1 MSDTHTS
8 DIGPSFSAE
17 EDAFFET
24 GGETVIAP
32 DLGGGDLGG
41 EGDGDGGTG
50 TEGPEPAA
58 PEPGE
63 KKMVEL
69 AALHESR
76 ALEKEARKE
85 AQRLALEVAEFKG
98 KFAIIERLNAPAA
111 AATVEP
117 VVPPTVEEDIFGAV
131 KHLGETVAAQQKRLA
146 DADAETK
153 AAGERTAFVNDY
165 KADAEAFEKGDPS
178 KGVEAV
184 PDYRKAYDFLLNSR
198 AADLMAIGYDT
209 PEKLHNALTADEF
222 AIAEMAKAQGKSP
235 AAMLYALATAR
246 GYKKAATPAGEGGT
260 AAERLALIEEGRN
273 ANKSLG
279 DLGGEAPGGAMT
291 AQQLID
297 MPMAEFEA
305 WTAKNPVKAKR
316 LMGA

>member
-1 MSDTHTS
+1 MTDTTTN

-17 EDAFFET
+17 EEAFFES
-24 GGETVIAP
+24 GGETVVSP
-32 DLGGGDLGG
+32 DLGGGGDLGTDDG
-41 EGDGDGGTG
+41 SNGDGGVAKV
-50 TEGPEPAA
+50 PA
-58 PEPGE
+58 
-63 KKMVEL
+63 VEDK
-69 AALHESR
+69 AAKTVPYSALHE
-76 ALEKEARKE
+76 ERKMRQE
-85 AQRLALEVAEFKG
+85 RDTENRKLALENAELKG
-98 KFAIIERLNAPAA
+98 KFSIIERLNVPAA
-111 AATVEP
+111 AAAAEP

-131 KHLGETVAAQQKRLA
+131 KHLGETVAAQAKRQA
-146 DADAETK
+146 DQDAETK
-153 AAGERTAFVNDY
+153 AAGERTTFVNDY
-165 KADAEAFEKGDPS
+165 KNDAASFEKGDPE
-178 KGVEAV
+178 KGVAAV
-184 PDYRKAYDFLLNSR
+184 PDYRKAYDFLLASR
-198 AADLMAIGYDT
+198 AADLQAIGYDT

-235 AAMLYALATAR
+235 AAMLYALAKAR
-246 GYKKAATPAGEGGT
+246 GYKVAAAPAAGET

-305 WTAKNPVKAKR
+305 WTAKNPAKAKR